1 MEMPCS
7 PDCKERT
14 EDCHGQCEMYQKW
27 LRHHIAE
34 KHFYK
39 RQIIRKQR
47 ADGFMV
53 DMAESV
59 LRKRKWRRRK

>member
-1 MEMPCS
+1 
-7 PDCKERT
+7 
-14 EDCHGQCEMYQKW
+14 MYQKW

-39 RQIIRKQR
+39 RQTIREQR